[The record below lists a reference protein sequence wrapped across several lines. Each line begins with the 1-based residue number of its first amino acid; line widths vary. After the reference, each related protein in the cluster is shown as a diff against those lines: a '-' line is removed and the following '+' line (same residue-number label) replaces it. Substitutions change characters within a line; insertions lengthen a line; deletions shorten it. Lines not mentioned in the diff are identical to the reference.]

1 MSQVSVTINGRVY
14 RMACD
19 DGQEDYLVRLARELD
34 LRIQQL
40 RETFGE
46 IGDTRLA
53 VTAAIMLADEVSE
66 LRKRMRAT
74 EQEIE
79 SLHQEQLAGTEK
91 GGPERGRLRRCD
103 RGGGRAHRAP
113 RPRALR
119 RRPPGRYRGRLTG
132 LAAGRRS
139 A

>member
-34 LRIQQL
+34 TRIQQL

-79 SLHQEQLAGTEK
+79 SLHQEQLAATEK
-91 GGPERGRLRRCD
+91 VDQSEAAFAAAIEEVAERIERLAHRLS
-103 RGGGRAHRAP
+103 GGG
-113 RPRALR
+113 LR
-119 RRPPGRYRGRLTG
+119 EDTAVG
-132 LAAGRRS
+132 
-139 A
+139 